1 MLNVEESMG
10 FETILS
16 LTGEDYRK
24 AYEIYTILRKE
35 TDVSYPL
42 PSYASVLSK
51 MIGKREED
59 VDYLWRSIRDS
70 YQRIRGSFE
79 IIDDRNPLFPKEIL
93 ESEYPTPFLYAL
105 GNLRLLEKE
114 NLAVIG
120 SLSPDEESALIAMEA
135 SRFINSNK
143 LVLLTPLRLGISS
156 IMIADTIKD
165 SGNVIA
171 FSSSFVTKAPNERL
185 KNQMVDIYK
194 RGGLIISATGPSRKE
209 DKWHQVIR
217 NRAISAL
224 SDAVLLI
231 EEKDGGP
238 SWRIFDGAGDSV
250 RKMVSSRK
258 AGRPGYSFI
267 TERIANGALEYRD
280 ERDLKK
286 LLSKKKSQG
295 CIKTDLSLTPDL
307 F

>member
-24 AYEIYTILRKE
+24 AYEIYTALRKE

-42 PSYASVLSK
+42 PSYASLLSK

-171 FSSSFVTKAPNERL
+171 FSSRFCNNIR
-185 KNQMVDIYK
+185 YK
-194 RGGLIISATGPSRKE
+194 SAFIS
-209 DKWHQVIR
+209 
-217 NRAISAL
+217 
-224 SDAVLLI
+224 
-231 EEKDGGP
+231 
-238 SWRIFDGAGDSV
+238 
-250 RKMVSSRK
+250 
-258 AGRPGYSFI
+258 
-267 TERIANGALEYRD
+267 
-280 ERDLKK
+280 
-286 LLSKKKSQG
+286 
-295 CIKTDLSLTPDL
+295 C
-307 F
+307 

>member
-194 RGGLIISATGPSRKE
+194 RGGLIISATSPSRKE

-267 TERIANGALEYRD
+267 TERIAHGALEYRD

-295 CIKTDLSLTPDL
+295 RIKTDLSLTPDL